1 MNRAERK
8 LYNKIYHKR
17 RAEQNIAKGYLIPCG
32 CGCGERISSV
42 DGYGNSHSF
51 RRGHNH
57 RGRHYKKVN
66 RICLICRSSKTYIS
80 RTKFG
85 TPYQQW
91 HRYQDGW
98 LCTGCYDRFRYTK
111 NLKNRH
117 NSIMKKT
124 ARTEYAIEGAW

>member
-1 MNRAERK
+1 LNRAERK

-17 RAEQNIAKGYLIPCG
+17 RAEQNIAKGCLIPCG

-80 RTKFG
+80 NG
-85 TPYQQW
+85 
-91 HRYQDGW
+91 
-98 LCTGCYDRFRYTK
+98 
-111 NLKNRH
+111 
-117 NSIMKKT
+117 I
-124 ARTEYAIEGAW
+124 AIRMVGFALDVMTDFVIQKI